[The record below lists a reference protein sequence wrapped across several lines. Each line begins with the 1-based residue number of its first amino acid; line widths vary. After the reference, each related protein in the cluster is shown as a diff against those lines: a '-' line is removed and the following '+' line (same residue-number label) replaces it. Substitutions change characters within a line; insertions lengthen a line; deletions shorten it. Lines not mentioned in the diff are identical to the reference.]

1 MNKLTVARAGI
12 LGSLL
17 YALGFISYLASI
29 GSENPLTTK
38 LITGGVMFGV
48 LALPA
53 IAFYVIHL
61 RSAPPSAVAS
71 RPTILAVAAVSFLL
85 IWLGWTPLI
94 KQAMQ
99 TDPLGIL
106 GIVWVPVCQIG
117 SWLLAAIALGI
128 SSLEAHRAQE
138 K

>member
-1 MNKLTVARAGI
+1 MNNLSIARAGI
-12 LGSLL
+12 IASLL
-17 YALGFISYLASI
+17 YAFGFVGYLVSI
-29 GSENPLTTK
+29 GSEKPITEK
-38 LITGGVMFGV
+38 LITGAVMFGM

-61 RSAPPSAVAS
+61 RSAPASGVRS
-71 RPTILAVAAVSFLL
+71 RPAILSVAAVLFLL
-85 IWLGWTPLI
+85 IWIGWSPLI
-94 KQAMQ
+94 IRAMR

-117 SWLLAAIALGI
+117 VWLLAAVALGI
-128 SSLEAHRAQE
+128 SSLDAYRAGE